1 MKRILSITLI
11 STVTLMLSS
20 GCSGGLYSPEHKDAK
35 VSKNA
40 LYVKTHNNEKIIH
53 AIKKAGEETGWK
65 ITEFKSNEVIA
76 EKIDDGKTV
85 SSSIKFTGGHIEF
98 ENADATSDLRDA
110 IEDELSK
117 DSSSH

>member
-11 STVTLMLSS
+11 TAITLILSS
-20 GCSGGLYSPEHKDAK
+20 SCSGGLYSPEYKDAK

-40 LYVKTHNNEKIIH
+40 LYVKTHDNEKIIH

-76 EKIDDGKTV
+76 EKTDDGKTV
-85 SSSIKFTGGHIEF
+85 SSSIKFADGHIEF
-98 ENADATSDLRDA
+98 ENADATSELRDA
-110 IEDELSK
+110 IEDELSI